1 MSKENL
7 SEEGKWFLKNLQ
19 KLQNDFAEA
28 VGGQI
33 VTTDKEGNLITSMSG
48 QRRVC
53 KLIQETE
60 KGKKGCQAAFK
71 KALSLVKEQKE
82 ALFMDCY
89 AGFASLWV
97 PIKINGE
104 VVGSITGCGGR
115 YEKGED
121 KEDLRE
127 KFSDLGDELGIED
140 KEDFVKAAIDEIQPV
155 TEKEMKK
162 RATRLSKLV
171 SILAQETALKEVFEV

>member
-1 MSKENL
+1 MTKKNL
-7 SEEGKWFLKNLQ
+7 SEEAKWFLKNLQ
-19 KLQNDFAEA
+19 RLQNDFAEA

-33 VTTDKEGNLITSMSG
+33 VTTDKEGNLITEMSG

-53 KLIQETE
+53 KLIQATE
-60 KGKKGCQAAFK
+60 AGKEECQAAFK

-82 ALFMDCY
+82 PLFMDCH

-97 PIKINGE
+97 PITVDGE

-115 YEKGED
+115 YERGESD
-121 KEDLRE
+121 EALKE
-127 KFSDLGDELGIED
+127 KFSAFAEKLGIDD
-140 KEDFVKAAIDEIQPV
+140 KEDFIKAAVDEIEPV
-155 TEKEMKK
+155 SEEEMKK

-171 SILAQETALKEVFEV
+171 SILAQETALKEVFAV